1 MKGTSN
7 PANIMKSTTVHKRP
21 YFEWKNVNQV
31 EYFFGVNRIR
41 IENDEELFDKLTNI
55 SSSDSEDKSISFGV
69 YPTDLEEGF
78 SFALK
83 TSSEIQSE

>member
-1 MKGTSN
+1 MN
-7 PANIMKSTTVHKRP
+7 CYDI
-21 YFEWKNVNQV
+21 KNDNQV

-41 IENDEELFDKLTNI
+41 VENDEELFDKLTNI